1 MTEKEL
7 ETIVA
12 RHEMQQLELKESF
25 GAEAIESACAFTN
38 AHGGYIVIG
47 VDNSSRPKINFII
60 IGKTL
65 GFLDYFFDVSCT
77 DFGV

>member
-1 MTEKEL
+1 MTETEL

-25 GAEAIESACAFTN
+25 GVEAIESACAFTN

-47 VDNSSRPKINFII
+47 VDNKGRPAK
-60 IGKTL
+60 
-65 GFLDYFFDVSCT
+65 
-77 DFGV
+77 

>member
-1 MTEKEL
+1 MERIGEWYNFIGDIEMTEKEL

-38 AHGGYIVIG
+38 AHGA
-47 VDNSSRPKINFII
+47 
-60 IGKTL
+60 L
-65 GFLDYFFDVSCT
+65 
-77 DFGV
+77 

>member
-1 MTEKEL
+1 MTAKEL
-7 ETIVA
+7 EAIVA

-47 VDNSSRPKINFII
+47 VDNSGHLAKSPCAESRCETMRT
-60 IGKTL
+60 G
-65 GFLDYFFDVSCT
+65 
-77 DFGV
+77 